1 MSKLSMYSY
10 SWDLAENGVTKS
22 VEEFKKL
29 GINAVTLAS
38 SYHAG
43 KFLRPKS
50 KINKVY
56 FPEDGTV
63 YFKSDASR
71 YGAIKPISNSIYG
84 DGKVLQEL
92 TETKDISV
100 SAWLVLLH
108 NTLLATKHQD
118 SAVQNAFGDP
128 YVYAL
133 CPSAPAARA
142 YALGLCKD
150 VTESYKV
157 DGISIESIGFPPY
170 EHGYHHEMSFVKPNK
185 WLSQNLGLCFCKY
198 CVAGAEKAGIDAKAL
213 KARVANKI
221 HGYLEGDIDYQNDM
235 AEALWLADI
244 ASDPELRKFLD
255 FRSTV
260 VTSLAK
266 EIRESVRKDVEV
278 AIIPSVARP
287 TGGAWY
293 EGTDLKAIAETTG
306 VIEACFYEPAT
317 DRIKA
322 DLVDIQLRTNNV
334 GKIKGVL
341 RPAFPD
347 LTSEAAV
354 IDAVSALWDGG
365 VKDIG
370 FYNYGHIR
378 SQSLNWI
385 ERALATV
392 TKK

>member
-1 MSKLSMYSY
+1 MSNLSMFSY
-10 SWDLAENGVTKS
+10 SWDLAENGVAKS
-22 VEEFKKL
+22 VEEFKSL
-29 GINAVTLAS
+29 GINTVTLAS

-50 KINKVY
+50 KVKKVY

-63 YFKSDASR
+63 YFKSDASK
-71 YGAIKPISNSIYG
+71 YGEIKPISNSIYG
-84 DGKVLQEL
+84 DGQILREL
-92 TETKDISV
+92 TETKGLSV

-108 NTLLATKHQD
+108 NTQLGTKHQE

-133 CPSAPAARA
+133 CPSAPEARA
-142 YALGLCKD
+142 YAVGLAKD
-150 VTESYKV
+150 VTESYEV
-157 DGISIESIGFPPY
+157 DGISVESIGYPPY
-170 EHGYHHEMSFVKPNK
+170 EHGFHHEMSFIKPNK

-198 CVAGAEKAGIDAKAL
+198 CVAGAEKAGVDAKAL
-213 KARVANKI
+213 KARVAKNI
-221 HGYLEGDIDYQNDM
+221 HDYLEGDFDLQTDM
-235 AEALWLADI
+235 AEALWLADVEG
-244 ASDPELRKFLD
+244 DLDLRKFLD
-255 FRSTV
+255 FRSQV

-266 EIRESVRKDVEV
+266 EIRQSVRKDIEV

-306 VIEACFYEPAT
+306 VIEACFYEPST
-317 DRIKA
+317 DRINA
-322 DLVDIQLRTNNV
+322 DLADIKRRTNNT
-334 GKIKGVL
+334 GKIKGIL

-354 IDAVSALWDGG
+354 VDAVAVLWEGG

-385 ERALATV
+385 KRALAAV
-392 TKK
+392 NKK

>member
-1 MSKLSMYSY
+1 MSNLSMFSY
-10 SWDLAENGVTKS
+10 SWDLAENGVAKS
-22 VEEFKKL
+22 VEEFKSL
-29 GINAVTLAS
+29 GINTVTLAS

-50 KINKVY
+50 KVKKVY

-63 YFKSDASR
+63 YFKSDASK
-71 YGAIKPISNSIYG
+71 YGEIKPISNSIYG
-84 DGKVLQEL
+84 DGQILREL
-92 TETKDISV
+92 TETKGLSV

-108 NTLLATKHQD
+108 NTQLGTKHQD

-133 CPSAPAARA
+133 CPSAPEARA
-142 YALGLCKD
+142 YAVGLAKD
-150 VTESYKV
+150 VTESYEV
-157 DGISIESIGFPPY
+157 DGISVESIGFPPY
-170 EHGYHHEMSFVKPNK
+170 EHGFHHEMSFVKPNK

-198 CVAGAEKAGIDAKAL
+198 CVAGAEKAGVDAKAL
-213 KARVANKI
+213 KARVAKNI
-221 HGYLEGDIDYQNDM
+221 HDYLEGDFDLQTDM
-235 AEALWLADI
+235 AEALWLADVEG
-244 ASDPELRKFLD
+244 DLDLRKFLD
-255 FRSTV
+255 FRSQV

-266 EIRESVRKDVEV
+266 EIRQSVRKDIEV

-306 VIEACFYEPAT
+306 VIEACFYEPST
-317 DRIKA
+317 DRINA
-322 DLVDIQLRTNNV
+322 DLADIKRRTINT
-334 GKIKGVL
+334 GKIKGIL

-354 IDAVSALWDGG
+354 VDAVAVLWEGG

-385 ERALATV
+385 KRALAAV
-392 TKK
+392 NKK

>member
-1 MSKLSMYSY
+1 MSNLSMFSY
-10 SWDLAENGVTKS
+10 SWDLAENGVAKS
-22 VEEFKKL
+22 VEEFKSL
-29 GINAVTLAS
+29 GINTVTLAS

-50 KINKVY
+50 KVKKVY

-63 YFKSDASR
+63 YFKSDASK
-71 YGAIKPISNSIYG
+71 YGEIKPISNSIYG
-84 DGKVLQEL
+84 DGQILREL
-92 TETKDISV
+92 TETKGLSV

-108 NTLLATKHQD
+108 NTQLGTKHQD

-133 CPSAPAARA
+133 CPSAPEARA
-142 YALGLCKD
+142 YAVGLAKD
-150 VTESYKV
+150 VTESYEL
-157 DGISIESIGFPPY
+157 DGISVESIGFPPY
-170 EHGYHHEMSFVKPNK
+170 EHGFHHEMSFIKPNK

-198 CVAGAEKAGIDAKAL
+198 CVAGAEKAGVDAKAL
-213 KARVANKI
+213 KARVAKNI
-221 HGYLEGDIDYQNDM
+221 HDYLEGDFDLQTDM
-235 AEALWLADI
+235 AEALWLADVEG
-244 ASDPELRKFLD
+244 DLDLRKFLD
-255 FRSTV
+255 FRSQV

-266 EIRESVRKDVEV
+266 EIRQSVRKDIEV

-306 VIEACFYEPAT
+306 VIEACFYEPST
-317 DRIKA
+317 DRINA
-322 DLVDIQLRTNNV
+322 DLADIKRRTNNT
-334 GKIKGVL
+334 GKIKGIL

-354 IDAVSALWDGG
+354 VDAVAVLWEGG

-385 ERALATV
+385 KRALAAV
-392 TKK
+392 NKK

>member
-1 MSKLSMYSY
+1 MSNLSMFSY
-10 SWDLAENGVTKS
+10 SWDLAENGVAKS
-22 VEEFKKL
+22 VEEFKSL
-29 GINAVTLAS
+29 GINTVTLAS

-50 KINKVY
+50 KVKKVY

-63 YFKSDASR
+63 YFKSDASK
-71 YGAIKPISNSIYG
+71 YGEIKPISNSIYG
-84 DGKVLQEL
+84 DGQILREL
-92 TETKDISV
+92 TETKGLSV

-108 NTLLATKHQD
+108 NTQLGTKHQE

-133 CPSAPAARA
+133 CPSAPEARA
-142 YALGLCKD
+142 YAVGLAKD
-150 VTESYKV
+150 VTESYEV
-157 DGISIESIGFPPY
+157 DGISVESIGFPPY
-170 EHGYHHEMSFVKPNK
+170 EHGFHHEMSFVKPNK

-198 CVAGAEKAGIDAKAL
+198 CVAGAEKAGVDAKAL
-213 KARVANKI
+213 KARVAKNI
-221 HGYLEGDIDYQNDM
+221 HDYLEGDFDLQTDM
-235 AEALWLADI
+235 AEALWLADVEG
-244 ASDPELRKFLD
+244 DLDLRKFLD
-255 FRSTV
+255 FRSQV

-266 EIRESVRKDVEV
+266 EIRQSVRKDIEV

-306 VIEACFYEPAT
+306 VIEACFYEPST
-317 DRIKA
+317 DRINA
-322 DLVDIQLRTNNV
+322 DLADIKRRTNNT
-334 GKIKGVL
+334 GKIKGIL

-354 IDAVSALWDGG
+354 VDAVAVLWEGG

-385 ERALATV
+385 KRALAAV
-392 TKK
+392 NKK

>member
-1 MSKLSMYSY
+1 MSNLSMFSY
-10 SWDLAENGVTKS
+10 SWDLAENGVAKS
-22 VEEFKKL
+22 VEEFKSL
-29 GINAVTLAS
+29 GINTVTLAS

-50 KINKVY
+50 KVKKVY

-63 YFKSDASR
+63 YFKSDASK
-71 YGAIKPISNSIYG
+71 YGEIKPISNSIYG
-84 DGKVLQEL
+84 DGQILREL
-92 TETKDISV
+92 TETKGLSV

-108 NTLLATKHQD
+108 NTQLGTKHQD

-133 CPSAPAARA
+133 CPSAPEARA
-142 YALGLCKD
+142 YAVGLAKD
-150 VTESYKV
+150 VTESYEV
-157 DGISIESIGFPPY
+157 DGISVESIGFPPY
-170 EHGYHHEMSFVKPNK
+170 EHGFHHEMSFIKPNK

-198 CVAGAEKAGIDAKAL
+198 CVAGAEKAGVDAKAL
-213 KARVANKI
+213 KARVAENI
-221 HGYLEGDIDYQNDM
+221 HDYLEGDFDLQTDM
-235 AEALWLADI
+235 AEALWLADVEG
-244 ASDPELRKFLD
+244 DLDLRKFLD
-255 FRSTV
+255 FRSQV

-266 EIRESVRKDVEV
+266 EIRQSVRKDIEV

-306 VIEACFYEPAT
+306 VIEACFYEPST
-317 DRIKA
+317 DRINA
-322 DLVDIQLRTNNV
+322 DLADIKRRTNNT
-334 GKIKGVL
+334 GKIKGIL

-354 IDAVSALWDGG
+354 VDAVAVLWEGG

-385 ERALATV
+385 KRALAAV
-392 TKK
+392 NKK